1 MDGTASH
8 LTDYSPGATT
18 STIPAGKPYIFI
30 RSSIASDPTVEP
42 DETFFLK
49 LTSASVPISRDTGT
63 ATILNDDP
71 AKPPHVSIGS
81 TAVTEGDQGG
91 GVLVFVITISSGPLP
106 AFTVDYTTA
115 DGSAHAVE
123 DYVPISG
130 TLSIRAGQIVAYIYV
145 RNKTDTKVEGDEQF
159 TVTLSN
165 PTNSVPIGQGGGTGT
180 GTILNDD
187 A

>member
-1 MDGTASH
+1 M
-8 LTDYSPGATT
+8 
-18 STIPAGKPYIFI
+18 
-30 RSSIASDPTVEP
+30 
-42 DETFFLK
+42 K
-49 LTSASVPISRDTGT
+49 LSAASVPIARDTGT

-81 TAVTEGDQGG
+81 TAVPEGDQGG
-91 GVLVFVITISSGPLP
+91 GVFVFVVTISGRFP
-106 AFTVDYTTA
+106 AFTVDYATA
-115 DGSAHAVE
+115 DGTAHAVE

-165 PTNSVPIGQGGGTGT
+165 PTNGVPIGQGGGTGT

-187 A
+187 T